1 MGGHSGGGMGGH
13 GGMSGMGMG
22 HGMGGRGMGMARG
35 TGFAHGGPHVGRFAH
50 GRHFAFRHGR
60 FFRHRR
66 FAFAGGFYDVCY
78 TRVWTR
84 WGWRWIYACYY

>member
-1 MGGHSGGGMGGH
+1 MGF
-13 GGMSGMGMG
+13 
-22 HGMGGRGMGMARG
+22 GRGVG
-35 TGFAHGGPHVGRFAH
+35 VGRGFRSFH

-66 FAFAGGFYDVCY
+66 FAFVGGGYYDDCY

-84 WGWRWIYACYY
+84 WGWRWIYACY